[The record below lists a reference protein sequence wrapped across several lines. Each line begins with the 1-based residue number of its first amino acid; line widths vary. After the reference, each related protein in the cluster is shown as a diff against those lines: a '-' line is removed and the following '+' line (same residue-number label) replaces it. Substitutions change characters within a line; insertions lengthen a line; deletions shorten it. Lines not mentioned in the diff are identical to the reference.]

1 MDATDN
7 IANDLFFKIRS
18 RFQGLKLGAATGV
31 TTINPEEARFF
42 DFDYMEGETPIGH
55 VSISLAEDNSMKVYF
70 STNITE
76 SMDLVQK
83 KNWYGFLRELRQ
95 FAKRR
100 LMSFDTRDISKDNL
114 DKRDYAFLSQNAIP
128 KQTTAPTI
136 QAPVGE
142 SIMSESQLYGNKH
155 VSYQKL
161 EDTRLIIKHNQALA
175 DDMQP
180 GARSRN
186 ISGLFVENGDG
197 ERFKYPFIHL
207 AGARA
212 MQRHVANGG
221 KPYDEIGESIISMS
235 EEIAQLKSFSNY
247 VVRNDLMNSN
257 TNNIVERSS
266 EALNNLREQIKALS
280 KQSHYESYRESFQA
294 RQPME
299 VPQEVAEDFTE
310 KFTVRNFKEDIKSV
324 FPVLYRLMQENNT
337 IGYDD
342 IVAMTSKDEIQ
353 VEELKD
359 APLDPFAR
367 FEHWAMNLGEE
378 SSIQS
383 QDPEEQRL
391 AVQQLQKLVGQHFP
405 AGDQGSNAISSLDGI
420 INDPRLEQAIKQQA
434 KDEGDDSCVRGLV
447 KDWLESNAPDVL
459 EQLDFGDYQ
468 DEEPAGEEPVAAQGG
483 KETAPEE
490 VPQESDDHQDDS
502 PPWDTDDN
510 EKSNFKKPNNPN
522 RTGTD
527 TAKALAQR
535 GIKQHMDVQEVAE
548 FIHSFYDK
556 DSGTFPKGP
565 EGVAT
570 MVGKKFGEQAEH
582 VARKMVERMAPQQ
595 ASPEIAELARIKE
608 LARW

>member
-114 DKRDYAFLSQNAIP
+114 DKRDYAFLSQNSMP

-180 GARSRN
+180 GARSRH

-247 VVRNDLMNSN
+247 VVRNDLMNSS
-257 TNNIVERSS
+257 TNNIVERGS

-359 APLDPFAR
+359 TPVDPFAR
-367 FEHWAMNLGEE
+367 FEHWAMTLGEE

-383 QDPEEQRL
+383 QDPEEQRI

-447 KDWLESNAPDVL
+447 KEWLEQNAPDVL

-468 DEEPAGEEPVAAQGG
+468 DEEPAGEVPAQDGQEP
-483 KETAPEE
+483 APEE
-490 VPQESDDHQDDS
+490 VPQESDDNQDNS
-502 PPWDTDDN
+502 PPWDTDDD

-522 RTGTD
+522 RTGQD
-527 TAKALAQR
+527 SAKALAQK
-535 GIKQHMDVQEVAE
+535 GMKQQMNVQEVAE

-595 ASPEIAELARIKE
+595 TSPEVSELARIKE

>member
-128 KQTTAPTI
+128 KQTAAPTI

-180 GARSRN
+180 GARSRH

-221 KPYDEIGESIISMS
+221 KPYDEIGESIIGMS

-247 VVRNDLMNSN
+247 VVRNDLMNSS
-257 TNNIVERSS
+257 TNNIVERGS

-280 KQSHYESYRESFQA
+280 KQSHYEAYRESFQA

-324 FPVLYRLMQENNT
+324 FPVLYRLMQEDNT

-353 VEELKD
+353 AEELQD
-359 APLDPFAR
+359 TLADPFAR
-367 FEHWAMNLGEE
+367 FEHWAMTLGEE

-434 KDEGDDSCVRGLV
+434 RDEGDDSCVRGLV
-447 KDWLESNAPDVL
+447 KEWLQQNAPDTL
-459 EQLDFGDYQ
+459 EQLDFGDFQ
-468 DEEPAGEEPVAAQGG
+468 DEEPQAGAEEP
-483 KETAPEE
+483 APEE
-490 VPQESDDHQDDS
+490 VPQEAADSDDDNS
-502 PPWDTDDN
+502 PPWDTDDD

-522 RTGTD
+522 RTGQD
-527 TAKALAQR
+527 SAKALAQK
-535 GIKQHMDVQEVAE
+535 GMKQQMNVQEVAE

-595 ASPEIAELARIKE
+595 TSPEVSELARIKE